1 MHSNMALRIHSY
13 SLSPEYY
20 AGLEYLRDGAWHDL
34 TERLVSRTSR
44 GEQFPITVSKSY
56 RQMYTCSLML
66 DNTDGLITPE
76 NTTSAYNLNAL
87 DEYDPLL
94 DSARKVRVKQ
104 GIFCYEEL
112 SSGKTVTASAAPT
125 AGALAELTDGLY
137 GDPTEE
143 TDAEW
148 VHWSAV
154 AASGTIWIKVDLG
167 SSQTVRHGVISFMSK
182 TNASPQIELPATVL
196 FEYSADDVTY
206 YPCAPAAFDLSEYSD
221 SRTGQQF
228 LAWFTDLDK
237 SARYIRVTITNI
249 AEENEIYI
257 DEFALWGGDERGEV
271 GVSVITG
278 YLGDAIDLYSN
289 TGYIELTFEDTRK
302 HEADNRQVELTK
314 EYKDQRPEQIIYD
327 LLTNAEYWVGVLAA
341 EGENLLANPGFESGD
356 TGWTKT
362 GDVEILHWHPR
373 TGDWNGRLHKDG
385 AVNSLSQ
392 PAIAIVAEDVYQL
405 NLWYKRDFA
414 PWGRAQARFHV
425 DIVPNAGDPIR
436 FPETGYYEPPWWS
449 SSWYEMLGYFT
460 APVGATACSVAVVFD
475 IATGDQYALLV
486 DDCSLI
492 NVGAVAHGYGGPLT
506 ADDIGWAVDENLS
519 AFVIP
524 RWQGQAGTILDYC
537 NELAQLIGWVY
548 DSDGDGVRQFW
559 QPEYNRL
566 TASPYLNFFDARQI
580 GPEFIHRSKTDAD
593 IRNVIKIVGYEAG
606 NKEVPHQYQN
616 KASVE
621 RYGIRY
627 ARITEPLVRTAEVSD
642 KLGKALLR
650 DFAWARDGIEAETIG
665 DFDIDRPKYVCS
677 FHEPLIIHTDKSEL
691 WSIETVQSQMVTHG
705 TGTFRTALGCRR
717 YVSSLPSPVA
727 NIVGTGGNTQVAVSW
742 DANTEVDIDGYYVY
756 WATGDTPAVWEFTKR
771 AKVTGVSD
779 TVTGLVNTTAYW
791 FYVTAVNIDLVE
803 SEPSAI
809 IRCLAGAGNS
819 GSEALTWGISGL
831 AAALTDEDPTV
842 ALDLSWTPS
851 LVVEPD
857 YITVAVYGPHTANP
871 PTNETEYAQL
881 TPANAVVEHYHARY
895 RKADY
900 IGSTTYYW
908 RLRTYEV
915 VIEDIHYQFGAP
927 PYSNVPS
934 ANWPT

>member
-1 MHSNMALRIHSY
+1 MQSNMALRIHSY

-20 AGLEYLRDGAWHDL
+20 AALEYLRDGAWHDL
-34 TERLVSRTSR
+34 TERLVSRTTG

-76 NTTSAYNLNAL
+76 NTTSEYNLNAL
-87 DEYDPLL
+87 DEYGPLL

-112 SSGKTVTASAAPT
+112 SSGKTVTASTAPT
-125 AGALAELTDGLY
+125 VGALAELTDGLY
-137 GDPTEE
+137 GDPTDE

-148 VHWSAV
+148 VHWSTV
-154 AASGTIWIKVDLG
+154 ASEGTIWLKIDLG
-167 SSQTVRHGVISFMSK
+167 EAQTVRHGMLSLLSK
-182 TNASPQIELPATVL
+182 TSVTPQIELPATVL
-196 FEYSADDVTY
+196 FAYSADDVTY

-221 SRTGQQF
+221 SRSGQQF

-237 SARYIRVTITNI
+237 SARYIRATITNI

-257 DEFALWGGDERGEV
+257 DEFALWGGDDRGEV
-271 GVSVITG
+271 GISVITG
-278 YLGDAIDLYSN
+278 YLGDAINLYSN
-289 TGYIELTFEDTRK
+289 RGYVEVTFEDTRK

-327 LLTNAEYWVGVLAA
+327 LLTNADYWVGLLAA

-356 TGWTKT
+356 TGWVKT
-362 GDVEILHWHPR
+362 GLTGIWCYTPR
-373 TGDWNGRLHKDG
+373 TGWYSAKLPDAGSSTVG
-385 AVNSLSQ
+385 QTSVPIEAG
-392 PAIAIVAEDVYQL
+392 EVYQIC
-405 NLWYKRDFA
+405 LWDRYWAVGGSITAF
-414 PWGRAQARFHV
+414 WHV
-425 DIVPNAGDPIR
+425 EVQPNGENPVIR
-436 FPETGYYEPPWWS
+436 FPESGFYTPHPLWQQYKEWT
-449 SSWYEMLGYFT
+449 GYFT
-460 APVGATACSVAVVFD
+460 APAGATSCSVTIFME
-475 IATGDQYALLV
+475 ATGFGKSLIV
-486 DDCSLI
+486 DDCSLV
-492 NVGAVAHGYGGPLT
+492 NVTSVAQGYGGPLT
-506 ADDIGWAVDENLS
+506 AEDIGWPVDENLS
-519 AFVIP
+519 GFVIP

-566 TASPYLNFFDARQI
+566 TASPYLNFFDIRQI
-580 GPEFIHRSKTDAD
+580 GPEFIHRTKTDAD

-606 NKEVPHQYQN
+606 NKEVPRQYQN
-616 KASVE
+616 KASVN

-650 DFAWARDGIEAETIG
+650 DFAWARDGINAQAIG
-665 DFDIDRPKYVCS
+665 DFDIDRPKHVCS

-691 WSIETVQSQMVTHG
+691 WSIETVETQMVTHG
-705 TGTFRTALGCRR
+705 TGTFRTSLGCRR

-727 NIVGTGGNTQVAVSW
+727 SIAATGGDTQVALSW

-756 WATGDTPAVWEFTKR
+756 WATGDTPADWEFTKR
-771 AKVTGVSD
+771 EKVSGLSD
-779 TVTGLVNTTAYW
+779 TVTGLVNSTAYW
-791 FYVTAVNIDLVE
+791 FYVTAENIDLVE

-900 IGSTTYYW
+900 TGSTTYYW

-934 ANWPT
+934 ASWPS